1 VAKVLSELQEAMD
14 KLVKLLEE
22 TITVPSEDQDA
33 KWLMD
38 SILESA
44 IKADVVQLLW
54 FRRQHE
60 DFARCISFLLN

>member
-1 VAKVLSELQEAMD
+1 VPGWQSAKVSGQLQEALD
-14 KLVKLLEE
+14 KLVTLLEE
-22 TITVPSEDQDA
+22 TITVPSEDPDA

-44 IKADVVQLLW
+44 IKADVVQLAW

-60 DFARCISFLLN
+60 DYAR